1 MVAATAAIASVGYA
15 TFVTIMVTA
24 SQYFASPENR
34 WEELIQ
40 PHIPLGL
47 QLSSPEAVRWL
58 WEGLPET
65 QPIPWGAWLSPLTGW
80 GAIALCIYVS
90 SFCLMSLLRRD
101 WIEAQRLSFPL
112 AQIPLETVGSSGVPG
127 TPLVR
132 RPCFWSGFAL
142 AFLYGVLGLLHAYWP
157 TVPYHNMQ
165 WPIGRSFDANV
176 MPWGVLNRLQFN
188 LHWGSIGIMG
198 LLPAEVSLSLWFFH
212 MWHTSEMLVL
222 AALGYTGAAGSRY
235 SFDPGAFFSFQTGG
249 ALVGFGVLLLWQ
261 SRRVL
266 VAAVRS
272 WWDSRWQRDDPLELL
287 KPRYALI
294 GLFASTVVLGSIAH
308 WAGAQVSRLM
318 LLLFVFYTTALSLT
332 RVIAAAGT
340 NHVECGPQM
349 RYLLDY
355 GLGTRGVRPG
365 SHMLLNQMDA
375 IFMTEFKVSFMHY
388 AANDMKIFH
397 ASKLRGS
404 SVVTAL
410 AAAVLLMLVMGS
422 MGRVYSGYHRGIGS
436 FGGWTYDAVPRW
448 EWGDMADQLANSQGP
463 NPTGIV
469 AMISGAGI
477 ATGLSLL
484 QTHVTW
490 WRLSPVGFLL
500 QGGWGINALIW
511 ANALVG
517 WLVVTLIYRFG
528 GLRLYRQV
536 RPAFLGLFLGS
547 VASLL
552 LSNGIRLIAGLP
564 GQPG

>member
-1 MVAATAAIASVGYA
+1 
-15 TFVTIMVTA
+15 
-24 SQYFASPENR
+24 
-34 WEELIQ
+34 
-40 PHIPLGL
+40 
-47 QLSSPEAVRWL
+47 
-58 WEGLPET
+58 
-65 QPIPWGAWLSPLTGW
+65 
-80 GAIALCIYVS
+80 
-90 SFCLMSLLRRD
+90 MSLLRRD

-127 TPLVR
+127 TPLLR
-132 RPCFWSGFAL
+132 RSYFWFGFSL
-142 AFLYGVLGLLHAYWP
+142 AFFYGVLGLLHAYWP

-165 WPIGRSFDANV
+165 WPVGRGFDANV

-198 LLPAEVSLSLWFFH
+198 LLPTEVSLSLWFFH
-212 MWHTSEMLVL
+212 VWHTTEMLVL
-222 AALGYTGAAGSRY
+222 AALGYTGSSGSRY
-235 SFDPGAFFSFQTGG
+235 SFDPGTFFSFQTGG
-249 ALVGFGVLLLWQ
+249 ALIGFGVLLLWQ
-261 SRRVL
+261 ARRVL

-294 GLFASTVVLGSIAH
+294 GLVVSTVVLAFLAH
-308 WAGAQVSRLM
+308 RAGAQVSRLM
-318 LLLFVFYTTALSLT
+318 LLLFIFYTTALSLT

-404 SVVTAL
+404 SVVCAL
-410 AAAVLLMLVMGS
+410 AAAVVLMLVMGS
-422 MGRVYSGYHRGIGS
+422 MGRVSSGYHRGIGS

-448 EWGDMADQLANSQGP
+448 EWGDMVDQLAHPQGA
-463 NPTGIV
+463 NLTGIV
-469 AMISGAGI
+469 AMLSGAGI

-484 QTHVTW
+484 QTNVTW
-490 WRLSPVGFLL
+490 WRISPVGFLL

-517 WLVVTLIYRFG
+517 WLIVTLIYRFG
-528 GLRLYRQV
+528 GLRLYRHV

-547 VASLL
+547 MTSHL

-564 GQPG
+564 GQAG